1 MKTALTALALL
12 AFTSLPFAAHA
23 DALADRQALMKDIGK
38 SVGMIAPIAKG
49 QKDFDAAVV
58 LAALTKINE
67 DAQKIDVAAL
77 FPAGSDQGD
86 TTASPKIWEDTAG
99 FTAAV
104 DKFKADAA
112 AAVAAN
118 PQDLESF
125 KTQFAAVSANC
136 GACHQSFRI
145 KK

>member
-1 MKTALTALALL
+1 
-12 AFTSLPFAAHA
+12 
-23 DALADRQALMKDIGK
+23 MKDIGK
-38 SVGMIAPIAKG
+38 AIGTIAPIAQGK
-49 QKDFDAAVV
+49 KDFDATVV

-67 DAQKIDVAAL
+67 DAQKIDFEAL
-77 FPAGSDQGD
+77 YPVGSDKGD

-104 DKFKADAA
+104 EKFKTDAA

-125 KTQFAAVSANC
+125 KTQFAAVQGNC
-136 GACHQSFRI
+136 GACHQSYRI